1 MENLEKIENR
11 EPEPIADIET
21 NKAILEQWKKEG
33 LNNEIISLL
42 NNDFEEMVSK
52 NGKFILSADNFPST
66 KEFIQAAE
74 KSFTQFDAKNLYDK
88 LDEVKNNL
96 RKVILTFTFEDLQ
109 INPEKPVIIREER
122 EKKGDEEITR
132 KYFAT
137 NRPGIVLVS
146 DESNWWLER
155 KNGI

>member
-1 MENLEKIENR
+1 MENFEKIKTKEK
-11 EPEPIADIET
+11 EPIADIET
-21 NKAILEQWKKEG
+21 NKAILEQWGKEG
-33 LNNEIISLL
+33 LNSEIASLL
-42 NNDFEEMVSK
+42 NSDFEGEVLED
-52 NGKFILSADNFPST
+52 GKFILCADKFRST

-122 EKKGDEEITR
+122 EKKRDEEIIR

-155 KNGI
+155 KGD